1 MTTDHDNLSAQIA
14 DQLSDLEREGSVGD
28 VAFLSRAREA
38 LEQVLQS
45 SGGNE
50 VAVRATLAELRE
62 GGNLRQETYELV
74 TTMLD
79 RYSTEHLATAEGE
92 EAPDDDSADPAFD
105 ETMVIDTRA
114 MNIEQRR
121 AEQQLQ
127 VGSVLRDRYLLKK
140 QVSGGSMGVVFQA
153 LDRRLAESG
162 EKEPFVAIKVLAVEL
177 SEDPKALRLLQ
188 QEAAKG
194 RFLTHNNIV
203 RFIDFDRDDELY
215 FIIMEWLDG
224 ENLAD
229 ILDRSVKLDVE
240 TALQITRQIGEALDY
255 AHDRGIVHA
264 DIKPANIMILP
275 DGNAKLFDFGVAR
288 VRHQQGDSPAA
299 TEPGLPGA
307 LTPAYSSMQVL
318 TGEEPVPED
327 DVFSLAC
334 LLYRL
339 VAGYRVFG
347 PRNAAEAAEEGMTP
361 QQLQGLTDKQWRA
374 AKKALAFSRVTRYS
388 RVSDFLKE
396 LEDDTAPAPAP
407 TLSPTIEAE
416 APPAQD
422 PVEIVVD
429 ATGRFSAEP
438 ESSSW
443 WPIFG
448 SILAIGLA
456 AAWFLYPYYE
466 DQLGDFLADLTQT
479 PAAEEAAPIPEP
491 EIPVA
496 EEPVAEIETE
506 ATEETPVAS
515 VPQAEPETVVDTGP
529 VEELAPEPAPEPE
542 IVPEPVVLPDG
553 DAAVT
558 LDGSEIT
565 IELVEDDA
573 SLTLDVIQPVPAD
586 FERALTV
593 VEQSFSGNRSPLES
607 GELTLDTQDVVFA
620 PGVERQQVV
629 VGMTSDPVREAD
641 QQSVLAIEDGNG
653 NVLAQVTVEL
663 RDDDQRRFE
672 TALPVDTVAFA
683 TGQTSVMEQE
693 AAVQIDVV
701 RYKPSNT
708 TLSVAYTVSDVTATA
723 DEDYFAP
730 RDSFVFFEAGQ
741 RSARILIPLVQ
752 DSDVEGNEAFVLELQ
767 SSNTLTDSDVYQRI
781 AVFIRDDD

>member
-1 MTTDHDNLSAQIA
+1 MTTDLDNLSAQIA
-14 DQLSDLEREGSVGD
+14 DQLSDLEREGSAGD

-38 LEQVLQS
+38 LEKVLQT
-45 SGGNE
+45 SGGDE

-62 GGNLRQETYELV
+62 GGQLRQETYELV

-79 RYSTEHLATAEGE
+79 RYTTEHLATAEGDE
-92 EAPDDDSADPAFD
+92 SADEVPDAAGPAFD

-162 EKEPFVAIKVLAVEL
+162 DGQPFVAIKVLAEEL

-194 RFLTHNNIV
+194 RFLTHNHIV

-229 ILDRSVKLDVE
+229 MLDRSVKLDVE
-240 TALQITRQIGEALDY
+240 TALKITRQIGEALDY

-288 VRHQQGDSPAA
+288 VRHQQGDLPAA
-299 TEPGLPGA
+299 SEPGIPGA

-374 AKKALAFSRVTRYS
+374 VKKALAFSRVTRYS

-396 LEDDTAPAPAP
+396 LEDDTVAAP
-407 TLSPTIEAE
+407 TSSPTPTLTAE
-416 APPAQD
+416 PSPAQG

-438 ESSSW
+438 ESSSSW
-443 WPIFG
+443 WPVFG
-448 SILAIGLA
+448 SVLAIGLA

-466 DQLGDFLADLTQT
+466 DQLSDILADLTQT
-479 PAAEEAAPIPEP
+479 PVAEEVTPVAEPEP

-496 EEPVAEIETE
+496 EEPPVEIDAEATDESPVAEEPLVE
-506 ATEETPVAS
+506 QLV
-515 VPQAEPETVVDTGP
+515 EPEEVV
-529 VEELAPEPAPEPE
+529 
-542 IVPEPVVLPDG
+542 
-553 DAAVT
+553 
-558 LDGSEIT
+558 
-565 IELVEDDA
+565 
-573 SLTLDVIQPVPAD
+573 
-586 FERALTV
+586 
-593 VEQSFSGNRSPLES
+593 
-607 GELTLDTQDVVFA
+607 
-620 PGVERQQVV
+620 
-629 VGMTSDPVREAD
+629 
-641 QQSVLAIEDGNG
+641 
-653 NVLAQVTVEL
+653 
-663 RDDDQRRFE
+663 
-672 TALPVDTVAFA
+672 
-683 TGQTSVMEQE
+683 
-693 AAVQIDVV
+693 
-701 RYKPSNT
+701 
-708 TLSVAYTVSDVTATA
+708 
-723 DEDYFAP
+723 
-730 RDSFVFFEAGQ
+730 
-741 RSARILIPLVQ
+741 
-752 DSDVEGNEAFVLELQ
+752 
-767 SSNTLTDSDVYQRI
+767 
-781 AVFIRDDD
+781 